1 MTSSLEGEGGGSGYP
16 PKVMTSFS
24 HYMMTRG
31 RGSGY
36 PPKVMTSFMNSPL
49 LIQINHQHHQHH
61 QHHHHHYDRLSN
73 TGNHERR
80 QQSPP
85 RVPVRQLRSEKWL
98 RRNLL
103 HRQGG
108 LEDMQTLF
116 NIFTATRTS
125 ALRTMEVAN
134 MFVGT
139 QSGPTTAPVIR
150 FVIMFV
156 MCVICQHVCRNTVG
170 PHIWPEDN
178 FCSTKIRF

>member
-1 MTSSLEGEGGGSGYP
+1 MYLLLLLFQIM
-16 PKVMTSFS
+16 VM
-24 HYMMTRG
+24 
-31 RGSGY
+31 
-36 PPKVMTSFMNSPL
+36 L
-49 LIQINHQHHQHH
+49 LQSNHQHHQHH
-61 QHHHHHYDRLSN
+61 QHHHHHHDRLNN

-85 RVPVRQLRSEKWL
+85 RVPVRQLRSEKWI

-116 NIFTATRTS
+116 KISTTTRTS

-139 QSGPTTAPVIR
+139 QLGPTTAPVIR

-156 MCVICQHVCRNTVG
+156 MWVICQHVCRNTVG